1 MEKKLPLNKALKVFK
16 KKKKHFPEKGG
27 GVPAPGPPPPWIR
40 QWI

>member
-16 KKKKHFPEKGG
+16 KNKKTLPRERGRG
-27 GVPAPGPPPPWIR
+27 SGPRTPPPWIR